1 MPCCRKRFCPAPLCS
16 CSLLKRVVCKD
27 KGGPD
32 PRFAADPSAQG
43 AAGGGLYY
51 LIKAAEDLAFQN
63 WVTNVPPCRDTPL
76 P

>member
-1 MPCCRKRFCPAPLCS
+1 M
-16 CSLLKRVVCKD
+16 VCKD

-43 AAGGGLYY
+43 AAVGVLYY

-63 WVTNVPPCRDTPL
+63 WVTNVPPCRDTPF